1 MVIVFIMISKKMY
14 RKSDIRNEQPWVVVD
29 SKNYQII
36 REGSFFDLVE
46 SKEGN
51 LMTKV
56 FYEQLLSEINS

>member
-1 MVIVFIMISKKMY
+1 MY